1 MKTHAIST
9 LRPVEAWMRP
19 MLGLLVIA
27 AAVLLSLGAQA
38 EERRG
43 ARGPD
48 RGMHFD
54 DRFGHNRYYRPRGY
68 SYHGVPH
75 GAYQIHHHGGTYW
88 YHGGQWYRP
97 HGGLSIIVG
106 APLGAFVPVLPPY
119 YSTVWWGGVP
129 YYYADDTYYLW
140 NSGVR
145 KYEVVNAPANIG
157 TTGSVAPVPEEL
169 FIYPKDGQ
177 SEQQQEHDK
186 YECHRFAVRET
197 GYDPTLPNGG
207 VAPEAVTN
215 QRSNYLR
222 AQAACLEGRGYTV
235 R

>member
-1 MKTHAIST
+1 MKTPVIAT
-9 LRPVEAWMRP
+9 VPPAEQFARPL
-19 MLGLLVIA
+19 LGLLMIGAV
-27 AAVLLSLGAQA
+27 VLLSNGVHA

-43 ARGPD
+43 RVPD
-48 RGMHFD
+48 RDMHFD
-54 DRFGHNRYYRPRGY
+54 DRFGHNQYYRPRGY
-68 SYHGVPH
+68 SYGGIPH
-75 GAYQIHHHGGTYW
+75 GAYEIHHHGGTYW

-97 HGGLSIIVG
+97 HGGVSIVVA
-106 APLGAFVPVLPPY
+106 APLGAYVPILPPY
-119 YSTVWWGGVP
+119 YSTVWWRGLP
-129 YYYADDTYYLW
+129 YYYADNTYYLW

-145 KYEVVNAPANIG
+145 KYEVVAAPSDIDTA
-157 TTGSVAPVPEEL
+157 GSVAPVPEEL

-177 SEQQQEHDK
+177 SEQRQEHDR

-207 VAPEAVTN
+207 VPAGAVAN

-222 AQAACLEGRGYTV
+222 AEAACLEGRGYTV